1 MTLHEMLIMNSLFK
15 LLENTN
21 IYISILIGLI
31 SLIYY
36 DNQILEKIL
45 KLCKFKKKITK
56 ISFIAEDKTASSR
69 FRALM
74 FYISNNCKVDELI
87 EYEVSKY
94 CRKTDDDII
103 TADYRVNQ
111 HYEFNITNDIK
122 GIIYT
127 REIETKV
134 YSGTKMVIETTLD
147 VFSNTLT
154 STELINFIEKC
165 DTDYSKYLKDKSL
178 KDQLYIDISWNVKEK
193 ECVFESC
200 KWTSNINFNNK
211 FFENKE
217 VIINKLNYFL
227 QNKKWYQEQGI
238 PHTIGLLLEGE
249 PGCGKTSFIKSTAN
263 LTGYHILNFKL
274 CEHFDFKELE
284 RIIFNEQ
291 ISKDFIIPLNKR
303 LIILEDIDC
312 MIDIVKS
319 RKENEVSD
327 DNKVICLDDENDEDK
342 TNKEDETNKTNK
354 DDEKN
359 VSKKEKSISSIKSEY
374 EITNVLQKMM
384 KKDNL
389 ENTNNNNLSYL
400 LNILDGIK
408 ESQDRIIIMTTN
420 HVEKLDPA
428 LIRPGRIDLNIKF
441 KKASI
446 KDINEMLKFY
456 WKQDVPELDII
467 LNEKICHANIINF
480 CRSADSMEKTIEL
493 LLENIKKI

>member
-1 MTLHEMLIMNSLFK
+1 MNTLFK
-15 LLENTN
+15 LLEKTN
-21 IYISILIGLI
+21 IYISILIGLV
-31 SLIYY
+31 SLMYY
-36 DNQILEKIL
+36 DKQIINNVL
-45 KLCKFKKKITK
+45 KLLNFKKKITK
-56 ISFIAEDKTASSR
+56 ISFVAEDKTASNR

-74 FYISNNCKVDELI
+74 YYISTNCKVDELI

-94 CRKTDDDII
+94 CRRTDDDII

-111 HYEFNITNDIK
+111 PYEFNITNDIK
-122 GIIYT
+122 GIIENTQVDIKSYGV
-127 REIETKV
+127 EKKV
-134 YSGTKMVIETTLD
+134 IKTTLD
-147 VFSNTLT
+147 IFSNTL
-154 STELINFIEKC
+154 SSNELIKFIEKC
-165 DTDYSKYLKDKSL
+165 DTDYSTFLKEKSL
-178 KDQLYIDISWNVKEK
+178 KDQLYIDISWNIKEK
-193 ECVFESC
+193 ECIFESC

-217 VIINKLNYFL
+217 FIINKLNFFL
-227 QNKKWYQEQGI
+227 ENKKWYQEQGI

-249 PGCGKTSFIKSTAN
+249 PGCGKTSFIKSIAN

-274 CEHFDFKELE
+274 CEQFDFKELE

-291 ISKDFIIPLNKR
+291 ISKDLIIPLNKR

-319 RKENEVSD
+319 RKESINVNEVDSLEKEEILEMQEMPDSKIESKIKQKTISD
-327 DNKVICLDDENDEDK
+327 LQITK
-342 TNKEDETNKTNK
+342 K
-354 DDEKN
+354 DD
-359 VSKKEKSISSIKSEY
+359 SITSAI
-374 EITNVLQKMM
+374 QKMM
-384 KKDNL
+384 KKDEL
-389 ENTNNNNLSYL
+389 VNNNLSYL

-446 KDINEMLKFY
+446 KDIKEMLNFY
-456 WKQDVPELDII
+456 WKQVVPELDSR
-467 LNEKICHANIINF
+467 LNEQFAHANIINY
-480 CRSADSMEKTIEL
+480 CRSSVSIDKTIEL

>member
-1 MTLHEMLIMNSLFK
+1 MSFHELILMNTLFK
-15 LLENTN
+15 LLEHTN
-21 IYISILIGLI
+21 IYISIIIGLV

-36 DNQILEKIL
+36 DKQILEKII
-45 KLCKFKKKITK
+45 KLCNFNKKMTKIT
-56 ISFIAEDKTASSR
+56 FIAEDKTASNR

-111 HYEFNITNDIK
+111 SYEFNITNNIQ
-122 GIIYT
+122 GVIYN
-127 REIETKV
+127 REIETKQFSV
-134 YSGTKMVIETTLD
+134 TKMIIETKLD
-147 VFSNTLT
+147 VSSNTLN
-154 STELINFIEKC
+154 STELIDFVEKC
-165 DTDYSKYLKDKSL
+165 DTDYTKYLKEKSL

-217 VIINKLNYFL
+217 IIINKLNYFL

-238 PHTIGLLLEGE
+238 PHTIGLLLEGD

-274 CEHFDFKELE
+274 CEQFDFKELE

-291 ISKDFIIPLNKR
+291 ISKDIIIPLNKR
-303 LIILEDIDC
+303 LIVLEDIDC

-319 RKENEVSD
+319 RKESTND
-327 DNKVICLDDENDEDK
+327 DNKIICLDEEDEEND
-342 TNKEDETNKTNK
+342 KE
-354 DDEKN
+354 DDEKKS
-359 VSKKEKSISSIKSEY
+359 SKKGKLLSSNNQQDN
-374 EITNVLQKMM
+374 ITNVLQKMI
-384 KKDNL
+384 KKDILN
-389 ENTNNNNLSYL
+389 NNNINNNNLSYL

-446 KDINEMLKFY
+446 KDIKEILNFY

-467 LNEKICHANIINF
+467 LNEKISHANIINF
-480 CRSADSMEKTIEL
+480 CRSADSIEKTIEL

>member
-1 MTLHEMLIMNSLFK
+1 MNFHEIMLMNTLFK

-36 DNQILEKIL
+36 DKQILEKI
-45 KLCKFKKKITK
+45 FKICNFNKKNTK
-56 ISFIAEDKTASSR
+56 ISFVAEDKTASNR

-74 FYISNNCKVDELI
+74 YYISTNCKVDELI

-94 CRKTDDDII
+94 CRRTDDDII

-111 HYEFNITNDIK
+111 PYEFNITNDIK
-122 GIIYT
+122 GIIENSQVDIKTYSV
-127 REIETKV
+127 EKKV
-134 YSGTKMVIETTLD
+134 IKTTLD
-147 VFSNTLT
+147 IFSNTL
-154 STELINFIEKC
+154 SSNELIKFIEKC
-165 DTDYSKYLKDKSL
+165 DINYSTYLKEKSL
-178 KDQLYIDISWNVKEK
+178 KDQLYIDISWNIKEK
-193 ECVFESC
+193 ECIFESC

-227 QNKKWYQEQGI
+227 ENKKWYQEQGI

-249 PGCGKTSFIKSTAN
+249 PGCGKTSFIKSVAN

-274 CEHFDFKELE
+274 CESFDFKELE

-291 ISKDFIIPLNKR
+291 INKDLIIPLNKR

-319 RKENEVSD
+319 RKESTN
-327 DNKVICLDDENDEDK
+327 DNNIIELDMEEEEE
-342 TNKEDETNKTNK
+342 KEAEKEKEEKEYNQDFKKKIKSMTELQITKK
-354 DDEKN
+354 DD
-359 VSKKEKSISSIKSEY
+359 SITSTI
-374 EITNVLQKMM
+374 QKMM
-384 KKDNL
+384 KKYEL
-389 ENTNNNNLSYL
+389 VNNNLSYL

-441 KKASI
+441 KKAST
-446 KDINEMLKFY
+446 KDIKEILNFY
-456 WKQDVPELDII
+456 WKQEVPELDTS
-467 LNEKICHANIINF
+467 LNEQFAHANIINF
-480 CRSADSMEKTIEL
+480 CRSSDSMEKTIEL

>member
-1 MTLHEMLIMNSLFK
+1 MSFHELMLMNTLFK
-15 LLENTN
+15 LLEKTN
-21 IYISILIGLI
+21 IYISILIGLV
-31 SLIYY
+31 SLMYY
-36 DNQILEKIL
+36 DKEIINNIL
-45 KLCKFKKKITK
+45 KFLNFKKKITK
-56 ISFIAEDKTASSR
+56 ISFVAEDKTASNR

-74 FYISNNCKVDELI
+74 YYISTNCKVDELI

-94 CRKTDDDII
+94 CRRTDDDII

-111 HYEFNITNDIK
+111 PYEFSITNDIK
-122 GIIYT
+122 GIIENTQVDIKSYGV
-127 REIETKV
+127 EKKV
-134 YSGTKMVIETTLD
+134 IKTTLD
-147 VFSNTLT
+147 IFSNTL
-154 STELINFIEKC
+154 SSNELIKFIEKC
-165 DTDYSKYLKDKSL
+165 DTDYSTFLKEKSL
-178 KDQLYIDISWNVKEK
+178 KDQLYIDISWNIKEK
-193 ECVFESC
+193 ECIFESC

-227 QNKKWYQEQGI
+227 ENKKWYQEQGI

-249 PGCGKTSFIKSTAN
+249 PGCGKTSFIKSIAN

-274 CEHFDFKELE
+274 CEQFDFKELE

-291 ISKDFIIPLNKR
+291 INKDLIIPLNKR

-319 RKENEVSD
+319 RKESVTDNSNILEVD
-327 DNKVICLDDENDEDK
+327 MEEKEE
-342 TNKEDETNKTNK
+342 KEDSKKKVKPTTELQITKK
-354 DDEKN
+354 DD
-359 VSKKEKSISSIKSEY
+359 SITSVI
-374 EITNVLQKMM
+374 QKMM
-384 KKDNL
+384 KKDEL
-389 ENTNNNNLSYL
+389 VNNNLSYL

-446 KDINEMLKFY
+446 KDIKEMLNFY
-456 WKQDVPELDII
+456 WKHEVPELDTS
-467 LNEKICHANIINF
+467 LNEQFAHANIINY
-480 CRSADSMEKTIEL
+480 CRSSDSVEKTIEL

>member
-1 MTLHEMLIMNSLFK
+1 MTNFHELMLMNTLFK
-15 LLENTN
+15 LLEKTN
-21 IYISILIGLI
+21 IYISILIGLV

-36 DNQILEKIL
+36 DRHILENIL
-45 KLCKFKKKITK
+45 KFCNFNKKNVR
-56 ISFIAEDKTASSR
+56 ISFVAHDKTASNR

-94 CRKTDDDII
+94 CRRTDDDII

-111 HYEFNITNDIK
+111 LYEFNITKDIK
-122 GIIYT
+122 GIINN
-127 REIETKV
+127 RDQEMKE
-134 YSGTKMVIETTLD
+134 YSVTKMVTITTLEI
-147 VFSNTLT
+147 FSNTLS

-165 DTDYSKYLKDKSL
+165 DTDYSNYLKEKSL
-178 KDQLYIDISWNVKEK
+178 KDQLYIDISWNLKEK
-193 ECVFESC
+193 ECVFEKC
-200 KWTSNINFNNK
+200 KWKSNINFDNK

-217 VIINKLNYFL
+217 FIIEKLNYFL
-227 QNKKWYQEQGI
+227 QNKKWYQDQGI

-249 PGCGKTSFIKSTAN
+249 PGCGKTSFIKSAAN

-274 CEHFDFKELE
+274 CEQFDFKELE

-291 ISKDFIIPLNKR
+291 ISNDLIIPLNKR

-312 MIDIVKS
+312 MIDIVKT
-319 RKENEVSD
+319 RKNSDTDNNIIELDTTNTTDTTDASD
-327 DNKVICLDDENDEDK
+327 DNN
-342 TNKEDETNKTNK
+342 
-354 DDEKN
+354 
-359 VSKKEKSISSIKSEY
+359 SKKQTKSISEND
-374 EITNVLQKMM
+374 ITNVLQKMM
-384 KKDNL
+384 KKETLVN
-389 ENTNNNNLSYL
+389 NNNNLSYL

-446 KDINEMLKFY
+446 KDIEEMLKFY
-456 WKQDVPELDII
+456 WKQEVPQLNNS
-467 LNEKICHANIINF
+467 LNEQISHANIINF
-480 CRSADSMEKTIEL
+480 CRSSDSIEKTIEL